1 MKNHDAMKSLSRLLL
16 PGKVLVET
24 DVIAHLAKVA
34 GTTPEA
40 IERVLSSSQLE
51 PCINGNFGAPLI
63 LS

>member
-1 MKNHDAMKSLSRLLL
+1 MKSLSRLLL

-40 IERVLSSSQLE
+40 IERVLSSSE
-51 PCINGNFGAPLI
+51 PRINGNFGAPLI
-63 LS
+63 RS

>member
-40 IERVLSSSQLE
+40 IERVLSSSE
-51 PCINGNFGAPLI
+51 PSLNGNFGAPLI
-63 LS
+63 RS

>member
-1 MKNHDAMKSLSRLLL
+1 MQNHDAMKSLSRLLL

-40 IERVLSSSQLE
+40 IERVLSSSE
-51 PCINGNFGAPLI
+51 PRINGNFGAPLI
-63 LS
+63 RS

>member
-40 IERVLSSSQLE
+40 IERVLSSSE
-51 PCINGNFGAPLI
+51 PLINGNFGAPLI
-63 LS
+63 RS

>member
-1 MKNHDAMKSLSRLLL
+1 MQNHDAMKSLSRLLL

-40 IERVLSSSQLE
+40 IERVLSSSE

-63 LS
+63 RS